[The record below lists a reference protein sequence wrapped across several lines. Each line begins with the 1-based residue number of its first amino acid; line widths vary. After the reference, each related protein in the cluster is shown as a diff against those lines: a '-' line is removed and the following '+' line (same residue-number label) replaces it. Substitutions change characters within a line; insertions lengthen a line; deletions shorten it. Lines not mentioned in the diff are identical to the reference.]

1 MVVCQEEVCQVG
13 CLEELEEPLPL
24 VVDLDQPSR
33 KWTKPV
39 VFILLLVPVFR
50 YKMMYNWYFSLV

>member
-1 MVVCQEEVCQVG
+1 MVVCQVV
-13 CLEELEEPLPL
+13 CLEVLELEEPLPL

-39 VFILLLVPVFR
+39 VFILLLLPVFR
-50 YKMMYNWYFSLV
+50 YKKMYNWYFSLV